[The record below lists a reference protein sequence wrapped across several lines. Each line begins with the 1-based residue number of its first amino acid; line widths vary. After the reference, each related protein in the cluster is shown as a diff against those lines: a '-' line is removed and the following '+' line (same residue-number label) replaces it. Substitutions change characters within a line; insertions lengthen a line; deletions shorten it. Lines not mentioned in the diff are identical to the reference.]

1 MLALTR
7 SCHYRYIL
15 TGTPFNNKI
24 DDVGTLAWL
33 LADGETWSKPQW
45 WKQLNS
51 TDRLSQECNQAN
63 LSQWRQSVLL
73 RGKDVL
79 AAYLPDR
86 VEVITSVQASEAE
99 QLYGAT
105 LYVKLQT
112 SIKDYERAPNVGDNR
127 FLAFQKVLS
136 CLLRLMQS
144 TTHALVVAGRG
155 YTHQYSEL
163 TRVKA
168 KTFCVN
174 CKADEDHI
182 AMDSDLLC
190 NEQDDEEVEVRP
202 KKGAKSKKSGS
213 GYELD
218 EFLVDSSEE
227 ESFSEG
233 DSGEMVSDDIEDVKP
248 LSVVPN
254 DDDDAPIVTA
264 QALGIFPTTANK
276 LPCGHHLCSACI
288 ALCGTKE
295 NKSLTCFFC
304 RDMEEIGV
312 KVSPEESPKSSKM
325 QALVDE
331 LMTLPQ

>member
-1 MLALTR
+1 
-7 SCHYRYIL
+7 
-15 TGTPFNNKI
+15 
-24 DDVGTLAWL
+24 
-33 LADGETWSKPQW
+33 
-45 WKQLNS
+45 
-51 TDRLSQECNQAN
+51 
-63 LSQWRQSVLL
+63 
-73 RGKDVL
+73 
-79 AAYLPDR
+79 
-86 VEVITSVQASEAE
+86 
-99 QLYGAT
+99 
-105 LYVKLQT
+105 
-112 SIKDYERAPNVGDNR
+112 
-127 FLAFQKVLS
+127 
-136 CLLRLMQS
+136 MQS

-312 KVSPEESPKSSKM
+312 KVSLEESPKSSKM